1 MPILIKNTGIVNRK
15 NSAFTLIELMVTLLI
30 SAIIVSAVGVMVA
43 DSSGW
48 FSDSYGKIHSQPAI
62 ENLLARKTFEGIV
75 RQSSNMG
82 LQVSPDG
89 NSVEINYYSYSSSA
103 DPLDSYAEFYVTG
116 TDLILEK
123 GSLSPRTTTS
133 SKTLCGNVS
142 QCTFKTAGSAVQM
155 ILILDDGK
163 NKQGST
169 TSAILHN

>member
-15 NSAFTLIELMVTLLI
+15 NPAFTLIELMVTLLI

-89 NSVEINYYSYSSSA
+89 SSAEINYYSSPTA
-103 DPLDSYAEFYVTG
+103 TLDRYAEFYVTG
-116 TDLILEK
+116 TNLILEK

>member
-1 MPILIKNTGIVNRK
+1 MRIQIRNTETGNRK
-15 NSAFTLIELMVTLLI
+15 NRAFTLIELMVTLLI

-48 FSDSYGKIHSQPAI
+48 FSDSYDKINSQPAI
-62 ENLLARKTFEGIV
+62 ESLLARKTFEGIV
-75 RQSSNMG
+75 RQSSDMG

-89 NSVEINYYSYSSSA
+89 SSAEINYFSSPTA
-103 DPLDSYAEFYVTG
+103 PLDSYARFYITG

-123 GSLSPRTTTS
+123 GSLSPPATTS
-133 SKTLCGNVS
+133 TETVCQNVS

-163 NKQGST
+163 NKQGSA
-169 TSAILHN
+169 TSAIPHN